1 MNGGTETGVVPGLH
15 PRLAALI
22 RDVPDFP
29 RPGIAFKDITPLV
42 ADARAFRDCV
52 DALADPWREAR
63 VDVVCGIEA
72 RGFIFGAA
80 LAERLGTG
88 FVPLRKAGKLP
99 AATFGI
105 DFQLEYG
112 RARLEVHAD
121 AVARGA
127 RVLLID
133 DVLAT
138 GGTLVAA
145 HELLG
150 LLGAEVI
157 AAAVV
162 VELAFLH
169 GRTRWPVDTPLL
181 SILTY

>member
-1 MNGGTETGVVPGLH
+1 MSGVTADAVPDLR
-15 PRLAALI
+15 PRLATLV

-42 ADARAFRDCV
+42 ADAHAFRDCV
-52 DALADPWREAR
+52 AAMAAPWRDASL
-63 VDVVCGIEA
+63 DVVCGIEA

-80 LAERLGTG
+80 LADRLGTG
-88 FVPLRKAGKLP
+88 FVPLRKGGKLP
-99 AATFGI
+99 AATLGI
-105 DFQLEYG
+105 DFQLEYA

-121 AVARGA
+121 ALARGA
-127 RVLLID
+127 RVLLVD

-138 GGTLVAA
+138 GGTLLAA
-145 HELLG
+145 RELLA
-150 LLGAEVI
+150 LLGADVV

-169 GRTRWPVDTPLL
+169 GRARWPAATPLQSL
-181 SILTY
+181 LCY